1 MFPDA
6 HVLQS
11 LMGKFLVGG
20 LLFIRVL
27 AMMYAGPIFSSIGI
41 DGMVK
46 AILSAIIALS
56 MTMVYAGVQPDI
68 NLDAGMLVL
77 TALKEVMVGAVLGFT
92 ASLVIQAA
100 RFAGGIA
107 DFEIGFQTALLF
119 DPNAGAPTLI
129 GEIQSL
135 MMTMLL
141 FLLNGHHFLLEAVFA
156 SAKIVPIDA
165 FILTHASTDLLVRLV
180 TSTMI
185 IGVKIAAPLL
195 VAIFLTN
202 ISLAL
207 LSRVAPQMNIFTMS
221 MHTKIIV
228 GLLSLLGTVPLMVLF
243 MKQALVLFQDDL
255 MKVLMSIAVTHG

>member
-1 MFPDA
+1 MVFPDA
-6 HVLQS
+6 HVMQA
-11 LMGKFLVGG
+11 LMGKFLVGC

-27 AMMYAGPIFSSIGI
+27 AMMYAVPIFSSIGI

-46 AILSAIIALS
+46 AILAAIIALS
-56 MTMVYAGVQPDI
+56 MTMVYAGAQPDI
-68 NLDAGMLVL
+68 NLDAGMLVF
-77 TALKEVMVGAVLGFT
+77 TALKEVMVGSLLGFT
-92 ASLVIQAA
+92 ASLVINAA

-119 DPNAGAPTLI
+119 DPNAGAPTLV

-141 FLLNGHHFLLEAVFA
+141 FLLNGHHFLLESVFA
-156 SAKIVPIDA
+156 SAKVVPIDS
-165 FILTHASTDLLVRLV
+165 FILSHGSTDLLVKLV

-185 IGVKIAAPLL
+185 IGVKIAAPVL

-221 MHTKIIV
+221 MHTKIII
-228 GLLSLLGTVPLMVLF
+228 GLLSLLATVPLMVMF
-243 MKQALVLFQDDL
+243 MKQALTVFQDDL
-255 MKVLMSIAVTHG
+255 MQVLMSMASSH

>member
-1 MFPDA
+1 MVFPDA
-6 HVLQS
+6 HVLQT
-11 LMGKFLVGG
+11 LMGKFLVGC

-27 AMMYAGPIFSSIGI
+27 AMMYAGPVFSSMGI
-41 DGMVK
+41 DGSVK
-46 AILSAIIALS
+46 AILSAIVALS
-56 MTMVYAGVQPDI
+56 MTMVYSGLQPDI

-77 TALKEVMVGAVLGFT
+77 TALKEVMVGSILGFT
-92 ASLVIQAA
+92 ASLVINAA
-100 RFAGGIA
+100 RFAGGMT

-119 DPNAGAPTLI
+119 DPSAGAPTLI

-141 FLLNGHHFLLEAVFA
+141 FLMNGHHALIEAVFA
-156 SAKIVPIDA
+156 SARVVPIDA
-165 FILTHASTDLLVRLV
+165 FVLTHASTDILVRFV
-180 TSTMI
+180 TTTLI

-221 MHTKIIV
+221 MHAKIIV
-228 GLLSLLGTVPLMVLF
+228 GLLALLGTVPIMVLF
-243 MKQALVLFQDDL
+243 MKQALGMFQNDL
-255 MKVLMSIAVTHG
+255 MTVLMSLSQT